1 MDIKR
6 EVDSNDITECP
17 HDDRPSTG
25 MLCVSDAGFSTF
37 ICLHNMV
44 IVLALSH
51 FSTLLI
57 VYLRLCVLIA
67 VDSCI
72 AVDTSVAVQHKGL
85 IDCQV

>member
-1 MDIKR
+1 MLTGANNLDIKR

-51 FSTLLI
+51 FRHCFI
-57 VYLRLCVLIA
+57 HC
-67 VDSCI
+67 
-72 AVDTSVAVQHKGL
+72 
-85 IDCQV
+85 